1 MENPQKVTL
10 FLGKFSSQKRLNS
23 FLEEHYDEDA
33 EVSSEFMEAF
43 QIEYI
48 DHDFQ
53 EVDFYTNKTSKEAI
67 FKDFSYVES
76 FIKEIPELDWKA
88 YNSIIL
94 LYNFK
99 YPGTIKE
106 TKNVKFIATFEYK
119 EEANNP

>member
-10 FLGKFSSQKRLNS
+10 FIGKFSSQKTLNS
-23 FLEEHYDEDA
+23 FLKEHYNEDD
-33 EVSSEFMEAF
+33 EVSSKFMEAF

-53 EVDFYTNKTSKEAI
+53 EVDFYTNKTTKEAI
-67 FKDFSYVES
+67 FKDFSYATS
-76 FIKEIPELDWKA
+76 FITEIPKRNWKA

-94 LYNFK
+94 LYNFE
-99 YPGTIKE
+99 YLGTIKE
-106 TKNVKFIATFEYK
+106 IENLKFIATFEYK